1 MRIIKIKSFSLIIFL
16 TLFPFF
22 TVSFGIVDAK
32 TQYVSDQLLIT
43 MREGKGNE
51 YKIIKMLT
59 AGTPLEIIQEGPNY
73 LKVRTQDGQEGWV
86 LTQYITPETPKTE
99 IIARLEKE
107 VDQFK
112 KTLEQYEGEKDS
124 LQDQLKTAKVERSKT
139 VVELTN
145 ERDRL
150 KTLNDRLSTEAEHLR
165 KENSLLKRLQILW
178 WFLAGGGVFF
188 VGWITGRVSRK
199 KRYY

>member
-16 TLFPFF
+16 TFLPLF

-51 YKIIKMLT
+51 YKIIKMLP
-59 AGTPLEIIQEGPNY
+59 AGTPLEIIQESQNY
-73 LKVRTQDGQEGWV
+73 LRVRTQDGQEGWV

-107 VDQFK
+107 IDQLK
-112 KTLEQYEGEKDS
+112 KTLEQCKGEKDS
-124 LQDQLKTAKVERSKT
+124 LQGQLKTVKVERSKN

-150 KTLNDRLSTEAEHLR
+150 KTLNDRLSTETEHLR